1 MKNPILFIV
10 NDDAAVL
17 KTLMTA
23 IHNKFHPEYELLT
36 ALSGEEGLAQIL
48 ACSNADDVIALF
60 LADQQMP
67 NMSGMDFLTEAG
79 RLYPRARKILL
90 SDFADSET
98 AIRSINEVGIDR
110 YLVQPLTPPEEVLY
124 PALADLLAEWQADV
138 RLPAMYVK
146 GIMNNQ
152 AARIR
157 DDSNLRHAAEIVAL
171 SGVGDL
177 MVVDQDGGFVGVLS
191 EGDILRAALPDS
203 DEVLAEGGTLLD
215 AYHLFLRK
223 GQELSARPI
232 MPLVIRNPLMLHPD
246 DHVAKAATV
255 LINLQIRRLPVVEN
269 GRLLGT
275 VSRANICQA
284 VVGGW

>member
-1 MKNPILFIV
+1 MKKPILFIV
-10 NDDAAVL
+10 NDEAAVL
-17 KTLMTA
+17 KSLTESVKERFEKDYQVLA
-23 IHNKFHPEYELLT
+23 IPSGAEGFAQLQSLNK
-36 ALSGEEGLAQIL
+36 
-48 ACSNADDVIALF
+48 DDEVVALF
-60 LADQQMP
+60 MADQQMP
-67 NMSGMDFLTEAG
+67 GMDGITFLTEAG
-79 RLYPRARKILL
+79 RLYPQARKILV

-110 YLVQPLTPPEEVLY
+110 YLVHPLTPPEDALFPVLT
-124 PALADLLAEWQADV
+124 DLLEAWQTDV
-138 RLPAMYVK
+138 RMPAMYVK

-157 DDSNLRHAAEIVAL
+157 DNSNLRHAAEIVAL

-177 MVVDQDGGFVGVLS
+177 MVINEDGDFVGVLS

-203 DEVLAEGGTLLD
+203 EEILAEGGTLLD

-223 GQELSARPI
+223 GQSLSERPI
-232 MPLVIRNPLMLHPD
+232 MPLVIRNPLVLHLD
-246 DHVAKAATV
+246 DHVAKAATI

>member
-1 MKNPILFIV
+1 MKKPVLFLV
-10 NDDAAVL
+10 NDDTAGL
-17 KTLMTA
+17 QTLTDT
-23 IHNKFHPEYELLT
+23 IHNQFHLEYRLLT
-36 ALSGEEGLAQIL
+36 AMSGEEGLTQVQ
-48 ACSNADDVIALF
+48 ACQDDDEVIALF

-67 NMSGMDFLTEAG
+67 GMSGMAFLAEAG
-79 RLYPRARKILL
+79 RLYPQARKVLL

-98 AIRSINEVGIDR
+98 AIHSINEVGIDR
-110 YLVQPLTPPEEVLY
+110 YLVQPLTPPEDVLY
-124 PALADLLAEWQADV
+124 PALTDLLAAWQADV
-138 RLPAMYVK
+138 RLPAMRVK

-152 AARIR
+152 ATRIR
-157 DDSNLRHAAEIVAL
+157 DNSNLRHAAEIVAL

-177 MVVDQDGGFVGVLS
+177 MVIDQEGGFVGVLS

-203 DEVLAEGGTLLD
+203 EEILAEGGTLLD

-223 GQELSARPI
+223 GQKLSERPI
-232 MPLVIRNPLMLHPD
+232 MPLVIRNPLVLHPD

>member
-1 MKNPILFIV
+1 MKKPILFIV

-17 KTLMTA
+17 LSLAEAVEK
-23 IHNKFHPEYELLT
+23 KFKSEYRV
-36 ALSGEEGLAQIL
+36 LSISSGAEGLAQIQSL
-48 ACSNADDVIALF
+48 NKEDEVIALF
-60 LADQQMP
+60 MADQQMP
-67 NMSGMDFLTEAG
+67 EMDGIQFLMEAG
-79 RLYPRARKILL
+79 RLYPQARKVLL

-110 YLVQPLTPPEEVLY
+110 YLVHPFTTPEDALY
-124 PALADLLAEWQADV
+124 PALTDLLEAWQADV

-157 DDSNLRHAAEIVAL
+157 DNSNLRHAAEIVAL

-177 MVVDQDGGFVGVLS
+177 MVVNEDGDFIGVLS

-203 DEVLAEGGTLLD
+203 EEILAEGGTLLD

-223 GQELSARPI
+223 GQGLSERPI
-232 MPLVIRNPLMLHPD
+232 MPLVIRNPLVLNPE
-246 DHVAKAATV
+246 DHVAKAATI

>member
-1 MKNPILFIV
+1 MKKPVLFIV
-10 NDDAAVL
+10 NDNAEIL
-17 KTLMTA
+17 QTLA
-23 IHNKFHPEYELLT
+23 GLIQNQFNPEYRVHT
-36 ALSGEEGLAQIL
+36 AASGEDGLIQIQ
-48 ACSNADDVIALF
+48 ACSRDDEVIALF

-67 NMSGMDFLTEAG
+67 GMSGMTFLAEAG
-79 RLYPRARKILL
+79 KLYPQARKALL

-98 AIRSINEVGIDR
+98 AIRSINEIGIDR
-110 YLVQPLTPPEEVLY
+110 YFVQPITPPEEILY
-124 PALADLLAEWQADV
+124 PAIKDMLDAWQTDV
-138 RLPAMYVK
+138 RLPAMLVK

-157 DDSNLRHAAEIVAL
+157 HDSNLRHAAEIVAL

-177 MVVDQDGGFVGVLS
+177 MVVDQEGDFVGVLS
-191 EGDILRAALPDS
+191 EGDILRAALPNS
-203 DEVLAEGGTLLD
+203 DEIISEGGTLLD

-223 GQELSARPI
+223 GQELSERPI
-232 MPLVIRNPLMLHPD
+232 MPLVIRNPLVLHPD

>member
-1 MKNPILFIV
+1 MKKPILFIV

-17 KTLMTA
+17 NSLAEVVEENFKM
-23 IHNKFHPEYELLT
+23 EYRVVAVVSGSAGLT
-36 ALSGEEGLAQIL
+36 QTQIL
-48 ACSNADDVIALF
+48 KQNDEVVALF
-60 LADQQMP
+60 IADQQMP
-67 NMSGMDFLTEAG
+67 DMDGITFLTEAG
-79 RLYPRARKILL
+79 RLYPQARKILIT
-90 SDFADSET
+90 DFADIET

-110 YLVQPLTPPEEVLY
+110 YLVHPLTLPEDTLY
-124 PALADLLAEWQADV
+124 PVLTDLLEAWQADV

-157 DDSNLRHAAEIVAL
+157 DNSNLRHAAEIVAL

-177 MVVDQDGGFVGVLS
+177 MVVNEEGDFVGVLS
-191 EGDILRAALPDS
+191 EGDILRAALPDT
-203 DEVLAEGGTLLD
+203 EEILAEGGTLLD

-223 GQELSARPI
+223 GQSLSERPI
-232 MPLVIRNPLMLHPD
+232 LPLVIRSPLVLHPD
-246 DHVAKAATV
+246 DHVAKAATILV
-255 LINLQIRRLPVVEN
+255 NLQIRRLPVVEN

-275 VSRANICQA
+275 VSRANVCQA

>member
-1 MKNPILFIV
+1 MKKPILLIV
-10 NDDAAVL
+10 NDDAVVL
-17 KTLMTA
+17 KSLNEV
-23 IHNKFHPEYELLT
+23 IEEKFKTEYRVLT
-36 ALSGEEGLAQIL
+36 VTSGASGLTQSQML
-48 ACSNADDVIALF
+48 RQEDEVVALF
-60 LADQQMP
+60 IADQQMP
-67 NMSGMDFLTEAG
+67 DMDGITFLTEAG
-79 RLYPRARKILL
+79 RLFPQARKILVT
-90 SDFADSET
+90 DFADIET

-110 YLVQPLTPPEEVLY
+110 YLVHPLTPPEDTLY
-124 PALADLLAEWQADV
+124 PVLTDLLETWQADV

-157 DDSNLRHAAEIVAL
+157 DNSNLRHAAEIVAL

-177 MVVDQDGGFVGVLS
+177 MVVNEEGDFIGVLS
-191 EGDILRAALPDS
+191 EGDILRAALPDT
-203 DEVLAEGGTLLD
+203 EEILAEGGTLLD

-223 GQELSARPI
+223 GQSLSERPI
-232 MPLVIRNPLMLHPD
+232 LPLVIHSPLVLHPD
-246 DHVAKAATV
+246 DHVAKAATI

-275 VSRANICQA
+275 VSRANVCQA

>member
-1 MKNPILFIV
+1 MKKPVLFIV
-10 NDDAAVL
+10 NDNTEIL
-17 KTLMTA
+17 QTLA
-23 IHNKFHPEYELLT
+23 GLIQNQFKPEYRVLT
-36 ALSGEEGLAQIL
+36 AASGEDGLTQTQ
-48 ACSNADDVIALF
+48 ACSKDDDVIALF

-67 NMSGMDFLTEAG
+67 GMSGMTFLAEAG
-79 RLYPRARKILL
+79 KLYPQARKALL

-98 AIRSINEVGIDR
+98 AIRSINEIGIDR
-110 YLVQPLTPPEEVLY
+110 YFVQPLAPEEVLY
-124 PALADLLAEWQADV
+124 PAITDLLDAWQTDV
-138 RLPAMYVK
+138 RLPAMLVK

-157 DDSNLRHAAEIVAL
+157 HDSNLRHAAEIVAL

-177 MVVDQDGGFVGVLS
+177 MVIDQEGDFVGVLS
-191 EGDILRAALPDS
+191 EGDILRAALPNS
-203 DEVLAEGGTLLD
+203 DEIISEGGTLLD

-223 GQELSARPI
+223 GQELSERPI
-232 MPLVIRNPLMLHPD
+232 MPLVIRNPLVLHPD